1 MESAL
6 AVVTGY
12 ADSTES
18 SPRSRGGESW
28 DEPYSALAAPS
39 PRLRVMC
46 SYGGRILPRPTD
58 KYLCYLGGETRMVAI
73 DRSGSLADLSAK
85 LSRDLLGG
93 GSFSL
98 KYQLPNEDL
107 DSLISVSTDEDLENM
122 IDELDRISA
131 SPAAARAG
139 GGSTRSGRLRLFLF
153 PSKPDSGSS
162 SAIGSLIDE
171 SKSETWFV
179 DALNSAISG
188 LGIDDI
194 PRGSVESASV
204 NCLVSLDDDP
214 SHSRGAVGRPPALP
228 RPESA
233 GKLVRH
239 GQEVLS
245 VPGSPML
252 DKASSFGS
260 TSSAPPLSN
269 LPPIPVPT
277 IDRTADQRVAGHDDH
292 FSRTIPSPDS
302 ATSQRAD
309 EGFKDAN
316 FAAYHHHLPPIPLPT
331 ASAASLII
339 SPTENLHRDFSD
351 DDKSDHGGFRKPH
364 QPPKPTQN
372 DAIITD
378 PAPRSMYSNPISDP
392 KVASDPSY
400 LVPSMQQEQL
410 QQQKSR
416 LQLHHQQQQF
426 IPPNQ
431 HYIHAAAPV
440 LPMPPYYSLMGPP
453 VQQTP
458 QAPPFDP
465 QFPYIFMPVH
475 PNSPYNVP
483 AVHPNL
489 ADPTPLP
496 SSVKPTAGAQGAP
509 AKPPEVLASFY
520 RTAATAPATAHSA
533 LQQQLLHVTANQAHP
548 YPGAGFHVMQHSQLT
563 QPPAATANYG
573 YDVASG
579 YQPIYYSQAAP
590 QSALP
595 RQYQTASATH
605 MVPEGAAA
613 PGDSYPPRLP

>member
-6 AVVTGY
+6 AVASATGY

-39 PRLRVMC
+39 SRLRVMC

-131 SPAAARAG
+131 TPAAARGG

-153 PSKPDSGSS
+153 PSKPDSGTS

-188 LGIDDI
+188 LGIDT

-214 SHSRGAVGRPPALP
+214 SSHSRGSSGRPPVLP
-228 RPESA
+228 RPESS
-233 GKLVRH
+233 GKLGRH

-245 VPGSPML
+245 VPSSPML
-252 DKASSFGS
+252 DKGSSFGS

-277 IDRTADQRVAGHDDH
+277 IDRTADQRVAGLDDH

-316 FAAYHHHLPPIPLPT
+316 FAAYHHHLPPIPLPA
-331 ASAASLII
+331 ASAASPII

-351 DDKSDHGGFRKPH
+351 DDKSDHGGFRKPQ

-392 KVASDPSY
+392 KP
-400 LVPSMQQEQL
+400 EQL
-410 QQQKSR
+410 QQQQQSR
-416 LQLHHQQQQF
+416 LHLHHQQAQF

-431 HYIHAAAPV
+431 HYIHHPAAAPV

-458 QAPPFDP
+458 QARPFDP

-475 PNSPYNVP
+475 PNSPYNVS

-489 ADPTPLP
+489 ADPTPLL
-496 SSVKPTAGAQGAP
+496 SSAKPAAGAQGAR
-509 AKPPEVLASFY
+509 AKPPEVLQSFY
-520 RTAATAPATAHSA
+520 RTAAPAPATAHSA

-548 YPGAGFHVMQHSQLT
+548 YAGAGFHVMQVQHSQLT
-563 QPPAATANYG
+563 QPSATMANYG

-579 YQPIYYSQAAP
+579 HPPIYYSQAAP

-595 RQYQTASATH
+595 RQYQTAGTAP

-613 PGDSYPPRLP
+613 PGDSYSSRLP